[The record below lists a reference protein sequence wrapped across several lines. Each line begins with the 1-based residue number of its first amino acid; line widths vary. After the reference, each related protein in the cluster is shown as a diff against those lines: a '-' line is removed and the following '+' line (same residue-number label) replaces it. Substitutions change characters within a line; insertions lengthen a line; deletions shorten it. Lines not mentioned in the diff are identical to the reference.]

1 MKKILLIASFAL
13 FFSTF
18 GYAQDNEEYREAL
31 SRMMKVSGSH
41 ETFKAGV
48 EQIISIFKTNY
59 KHVPETTWDEL
70 RNEFLKTSMD
80 DLMDMLQLIYQKYLT
95 AEDLNIISEFYETES
110 GKKLAGSLPA
120 ITQESMQVGS
130 EWGQKIAKEL
140 EEKLKTKGY
149 E

>member
-1 MKKILLIASFAL
+1 MKKIFLIAAFAL
-13 FFSTF
+13 LFSTF

-80 DLMDMLQLIYQKYLT
+80 DLMDMLQPIYQKYLT

-110 GKKLAGSLPA
+110 GKKLA

-140 EEKLKTKGY
+140 EERLKTKGY